1 MFDDFDNK
9 CAPRTLDDMVFRSE
23 TDKKTL
29 RGCITGAAGFPAGGK
44 NGILLYGPVGT
55 GKSVLARRIPR
66 MIERTR
72 KGSDDPIVNYYNVS
86 SGENGARLIESIKRQ
101 AELVSAFQLFHYF
114 VLDEADN
121 LKSGET
127 MKSLKVAM
135 NINPLGTIFILTTNN
150 LPDID
155 AGVQSRSWLIPI
167 VAAPAA
173 HWLPRVHAIFAEYG
187 VEESDAWVGQ
197 MLGHCNGDGRQITA
211 QIRSRIAER
220 LGYDIPIVV

>member
-1 MFDDFDNK
+1 MFEDFDRK
-9 CAPRTLDDMVFRSE
+9 CAPRTLDDMVFRSDM
-23 TDKKTL
+23 DKKTL
-29 RGCITGAAGFPAGGK
+29 AGCITGATGFPAGGK
-44 NGILLYGPVGT
+44 NGILLFGPVGT

-72 KGSDDPIVNYYNVS
+72 GGEDPHVNYFNVS
-86 SGENGARLIESIKRQ
+86 SGENGTRLIENIKRQ
-101 AELVSAFQLFHYF
+101 AELVSAFHLFHYF
-114 VLDEADN
+114 VLDEVDN
-121 LKSGET
+121 LKAGDP

-187 VEESDAWVGQ
+187 VVESDAWIQQ
-197 MLGHCNGDGRQITA
+197 MLGYCNGDGRQITA

-220 LGYDIPIVV
+220 MGSSIPIVV